1 MKKPDR
7 QDYVVGWKRLDTDN
21 GYLIWNGDNQ
31 ADGVEAILVDLN
43 KLATDYTDQENVEV
57 ILSAFWYG
65 SVGGGDVTIEFT
77 SYKGGV
83 MNKSGFDFT
92 NSGGALVDR
101 KILGV
106 NTKKEKGADA
116 SDDNGEHLA
125 TLAFNLNTK
134 SGFLSKTVK

>member
-7 QDYVVGWKRLDTDN
+7 QDQVVGWKRLDTDN
-21 GYLIWNGDNQ
+21 GYLTWNGDNTT
-31 ADGVEAILVDLN
+31 DGVEAILVDLS
-43 KLATDYTDQENVEV
+43 KLAADYPDQENVEV

-65 SVGGGDVTIEFT
+65 SVGGGDVTIEFA

-83 MNKSGFDFT
+83 MNKSGFDFA
-92 NSGGALVDR
+92 NSGGELVDR
-101 KILGV
+101 KVLDV
-106 NTKKEKGADA
+106 NTKKPKGEDA
-116 SDDNGEHLA
+116 SGNNGEHLA